1 MNPFNKN
8 LQKSL
13 SASSTLIGSLLF
25 FGILGYYLT
34 NKFNN
39 KLYFISLLILGAIVG
54 LYDLY
59 KQINKWFIYLIL

>member
-1 MNPFNKN
+1 MNKFNRN

-25 FGILGYYLT
+25 FGVLGYYLAG
-34 NKFNN
+34 KFNN
-39 KLYFISLLILGAIVG
+39 QLYLVCFLILGAIVG

-59 KQINKWFIYLIL
+59 KQINKWFIYSIL

>member
-1 MNPFNKN
+1 MNKFNRN

-25 FGILGYYLT
+25 FGVLGYYLAG
-34 NKFNN
+34 KFNN
-39 KLYFISLLILGAIVG
+39 QLYLVCFLILGAIVG

-59 KQINKWFIYLIL
+59 KHINK

>member
-1 MNPFNKN
+1 MNKFNKN

-13 SASSTLIGSLLF
+13 AASSTLVGSLFF

-34 NKFNN
+34 EKFNN
-39 KLYFISLLILGAIVG
+39 QLYLIILLIIGAIVG

-59 KQINKWFIYLIL
+59 KHINK